1 MKILLKILIITIL
14 LNRLTFAKSGFE
26 YGFQVPIGMSVGINR
41 FILNKDSSS
50 AQQSNYNSKLKQ
62 NSKNSYVGFDLGI
75 SAHLGYNFE
84 FRRNMSLSLLFET
97 GYSHDT
103 FSSYSKNNGS
113 SSVKNLNYYIFESMI
128 FGIYPKFNWNKFSFG
143 IAGGIKVPLYARI
156 KDSVVDYQNSKITQ
170 NIEIIKANQM
180 KNIFK
185 VPVIPYLK
193 FSVDYLIYSDKKL
206 NLYLGGYI
214 GYDFGM
220 YLTTPIFNDN
230 DLRKI
235 LKQNISSFDLGFQ
248 IGVKII

>member
-1 MKILLKILIITIL
+1 MKIYFKILIITML
-14 LNRLTFAKSGFE
+14 LNRLVFAKSGFE
-26 YGFQVPIGMSVGINR
+26 YGFQIPLGMSVGIDR

-62 NSKNSYVGFDLGI
+62 NSKKSYIGFDSGI
-75 SAHLGYNFE
+75 LVHLGYNFE
-84 FRRNMSLSLLFET
+84 FKRNMSLSLIFET

-103 FSSYSKNNGS
+103 FASYSKNKGS
-113 SSVKNLNYYIFESMI
+113 ASIKDFNCYIFESI
-128 FGIYPKFNWNKFSFG
+128 VFGIYPKFNWNKFSFG
-143 IAGGIKVPLYARI
+143 IAGGIKVPLYARV
-156 KDSVVDYQNSKITQ
+156 KDSVVDSQNSKITQ

-185 VPVIPYLK
+185 VPIIPYLK
-193 FSVDYLIYSDKKL
+193 FSVDYLIYSDKRL

-220 YLTTPIFNDN
+220 YLKNPKFNDN

-235 LKQNISSFDLGFQ
+235 IKQNISSFDLGFQ

>member
-1 MKILLKILIITIL
+1 MKIYFKILIITML
-14 LNRLTFAKSGFE
+14 LNRLVFAKSGFE
-26 YGFQVPIGMSVGINR
+26 YGFQIPLGMSVGIDR

-62 NSKNSYVGFDLGI
+62 NSKKSYIGFDSGI
-75 SAHLGYNFE
+75 LVHLGYNFE
-84 FRRNMSLSLLFET
+84 FKRNMSLSLIFET

-103 FSSYSKNNGS
+103 FASYSKNKGS
-113 SSVKNLNYYIFESMI
+113 ASIKDFNCYIFESI
-128 FGIYPKFNWNKFSFG
+128 VFGIYPKFNWNKFSFG
-143 IAGGIKVPLYARI
+143 IAGGIKVPLYARV
-156 KDSVVDYQNSKITQ
+156 KDSVIDSQNSKITQ

-185 VPVIPYLK
+185 VPIIPYLK
-193 FSVDYLIYSDKKL
+193 FSVDYLIYSDKRL

-220 YLTTPIFNDN
+220 YLKNPKFNDN

-235 LKQNISSFDLGFQ
+235 IKQNISSFDLGFQ

>member
-1 MKILLKILIITIL
+1 MKIYFKILIITML
-14 LNRLTFAKSGFE
+14 LNRLVFAKSGFE
-26 YGFQVPIGMSVGINR
+26 YGFQIPLGMSVGIDR

-62 NSKNSYVGFDLGI
+62 NSKKSYIGFDSGI
-75 SAHLGYNFE
+75 LVHLGYNFE
-84 FRRNMSLSLLFET
+84 FKRNMSLILIFET

-103 FSSYSKNNGS
+103 FASYSKNKGS
-113 SSVKNLNYYIFESMI
+113 ASIKDFNCYIFESI
-128 FGIYPKFNWNKFSFG
+128 VFGIYPKFNWNKFSFG
-143 IAGGIKVPLYARI
+143 IAGGIKVPLYARV
-156 KDSVVDYQNSKITQ
+156 KDSVIDSQNSKITQ

-185 VPVIPYLK
+185 VPIIPYLK
-193 FSVDYLIYSDKKL
+193 FSVDYLIYSDKRL

-220 YLTTPIFNDN
+220 YLKNPKFNDN

>member
-1 MKILLKILIITIL
+1 MKIYFKILIITML
-14 LNRLTFAKSGFE
+14 LNRLVFAKSGFE
-26 YGFQVPIGMSVGINR
+26 YGFQIPLGMSVGIDR

-62 NSKNSYVGFDLGI
+62 NSKKSYIGFDSGI
-75 SAHLGYNFE
+75 LVHLGYNFE
-84 FRRNMSLSLLFET
+84 FKRNMSLSLIFET

-103 FSSYSKNNGS
+103 FASYSKNKGS
-113 SSVKNLNYYIFESMI
+113 ASIKDFNCYIFESI
-128 FGIYPKFNWNKFSFG
+128 VFGIYPKFNWNKFSFG
-143 IAGGIKVPLYARI
+143 IAGGIKVPLYARV
-156 KDSVVDYQNSKITQ
+156 KDSVIDSQNSKITQ

-185 VPVIPYLK
+185 VPIIPYLK

-206 NLYLGGYI
+206 NLSLGGYI

-220 YLTTPIFNDN
+220 YLKNPKFNDN

-235 LKQNISSFDLGFQ
+235 IKQNISSFDLGFQ

>member
-1 MKILLKILIITIL
+1 MKIYFKILIITML
-14 LNRLTFAKSGFE
+14 LNRLVFAKSGFE
-26 YGFQVPIGMSVGINR
+26 YGFQIPLGMSVGIDR

-62 NSKNSYVGFDLGI
+62 NSKKSYIGFDSGI
-75 SAHLGYNFE
+75 LVHLGYNFE
-84 FRRNMSLSLLFET
+84 FKRNMSLSLIFET
-97 GYSHDT
+97 GYSHDA
-103 FSSYSKNNGS
+103 FASYSKNKGS
-113 SSVKNLNYYIFESMI
+113 ASIKDFNCYIFESI
-128 FGIYPKFNWNKFSFG
+128 VFGIYPKFNWNKFSFG
-143 IAGGIKVPLYARI
+143 IAGGIKVPLYARV
-156 KDSVVDYQNSKITQ
+156 KDSVIDSQNSKITQ

-185 VPVIPYLK
+185 VPIIPYLK

-206 NLYLGGYI
+206 NLSLGGYI

-220 YLTTPIFNDN
+220 YLKNPKFNDN

-235 LKQNISSFDLGFQ
+235 IKQNISSFDLGFQ

>member
-1 MKILLKILIITIL
+1 MKIYFKILIITML
-14 LNRLTFAKSGFE
+14 LNRLVFAKSGFE
-26 YGFQVPIGMSVGINR
+26 YGFQIPLGMSVGIDR

-62 NSKNSYVGFDLGI
+62 NSKKSYIGFDSGI
-75 SAHLGYNFE
+75 LVHLGYNFE
-84 FRRNMSLSLLFET
+84 FKRNMSLSLIFET

-103 FSSYSKNNGS
+103 FASYSKNKGS
-113 SSVKNLNYYIFESMI
+113 ASIKDFNCYIFESI
-128 FGIYPKFNWNKFSFG
+128 VFGIYPKFNWNKFSFG
-143 IAGGIKVPLYARI
+143 IAGGIKVPLYARV
-156 KDSVVDYQNSKITQ
+156 KDSVVDSQNSKITQ

-185 VPVIPYLK
+185 VPIIPYLK
-193 FSVDYLIYSDKKL
+193 FSVDYLIYSDKRL
-206 NLYLGGYI
+206 NLSLGGYI

-220 YLTTPIFNDN
+220 YLKNPKFNDN

-235 LKQNISSFDLGFQ
+235 IKQNISSFDLGFQ

>member
-1 MKILLKILIITIL
+1 MKIYFKILIITML
-14 LNRLTFAKSGFE
+14 LNRLVFAKSGFE
-26 YGFQVPIGMSVGINR
+26 YGFQIPLGMSVGIDR

-62 NSKNSYVGFDLGI
+62 NSKKSYIGFDSGI
-75 SAHLGYNFE
+75 LAHLGYNFE
-84 FRRNMSLSLLFET
+84 FKRNMSLSLIFET

-103 FSSYSKNNGS
+103 FASYSKNKGS
-113 SSVKNLNYYIFESMI
+113 ASIKDFNCYIFESI
-128 FGIYPKFNWNKFSFG
+128 VFGIYPKFNWNKFSFG
-143 IAGGIKVPLYARI
+143 IAGGIKVPLYARV
-156 KDSVVDYQNSKITQ
+156 KDSVIDSQNSKITQ

-185 VPVIPYLK
+185 VPIIPYLK

-206 NLYLGGYI
+206 NLFLGGYI

-220 YLTTPIFNDN
+220 YLKNPKFNDN

-235 LKQNISSFDLGFQ
+235 IKQNISSFDLGFQ

>member
-1 MKILLKILIITIL
+1 MKIYFKILIITML
-14 LNRLTFAKSGFE
+14 LNRLVFAKSGFE
-26 YGFQVPIGMSVGINR
+26 YGFQIPLGMSVGIDR

-62 NSKNSYVGFDLGI
+62 NSKKSYIGFDSGI
-75 SAHLGYNFE
+75 LVHLGYNFE
-84 FRRNMSLSLLFET
+84 FKRNMSLSLIFET
-97 GYSHDT
+97 GYSHDA
-103 FSSYSKNNGS
+103 FASYSKNKGS
-113 SSVKNLNYYIFESMI
+113 ASIKDFNCYIFESI
-128 FGIYPKFNWNKFSFG
+128 VFGIYPKFNWNKFSFG
-143 IAGGIKVPLYARI
+143 IAGGIKVPLYAKV

-185 VPVIPYLK
+185 VPIIPYLK

-206 NLYLGGYI
+206 NLSLGGYI

-220 YLTTPIFNDN
+220 YLKNPKFNDN

-235 LKQNISSFDLGFQ
+235 IKQNISSFDLGFQ

>member
-1 MKILLKILIITIL
+1 MKIYFKILIITML
-14 LNRLTFAKSGFE
+14 LNRLVFAKSGFE
-26 YGFQVPIGMSVGINR
+26 YGFQIPIGMSVGIDR

-62 NSKNSYVGFDLGI
+62 NSKKSYIGFDSGI
-75 SAHLGYNFE
+75 LVHLGYNFE
-84 FRRNMSLSLLFET
+84 FKRNMSLSLIFET

-103 FSSYSKNNGS
+103 FASYSKNKGGASIKDFNC
-113 SSVKNLNYYIFESMI
+113 YIFESI
-128 FGIYPKFNWNKFSFG
+128 VFGIYPKFNWNKFSFG
-143 IAGGIKVPLYARI
+143 IAGGIKVPLYARV
-156 KDSVVDYQNSKITQ
+156 KDSVVDSQNSKITQ

-185 VPVIPYLK
+185 VPIIPYLK
-193 FSVDYLIYSDKKL
+193 FSVDYLIYSDKRL

-220 YLTTPIFNDN
+220 YLKNPKFNDN

-235 LKQNISSFDLGFQ
+235 IKQNISSFDLGFQ

>member
-1 MKILLKILIITIL
+1 MKIYFKILIITML
-14 LNRLTFAKSGFE
+14 LNRLVFAKSGFE
-26 YGFQVPIGMSVGINR
+26 YGFQIPIGMSVGIDR

-62 NSKNSYVGFDLGI
+62 NSKKSYIGFDSGI
-75 SAHLGYNFE
+75 LVHLGYNFE
-84 FRRNMSLSLLFET
+84 FKRNMSLSLIFET

-103 FSSYSKNNGS
+103 FASYSKNKGS
-113 SSVKNLNYYIFESMI
+113 ASIKDFNCYIFESI
-128 FGIYPKFNWNKFSFG
+128 VFGIYPKFNWNKFSFG
-143 IAGGIKVPLYARI
+143 IAGGIKVPLYARV
-156 KDSVVDYQNSKITQ
+156 KDSVVDSQNSKITQ

-185 VPVIPYLK
+185 VPIIPYLK

-206 NLYLGGYI
+206 NLSLGGYI

-220 YLTTPIFNDN
+220 YLKNPKFNDN

-235 LKQNISSFDLGFQ
+235 IKQNISSFDLGFQ

>member
-1 MKILLKILIITIL
+1 MKIYFKILIITML
-14 LNRLTFAKSGFE
+14 LNRLIFAKSGFE
-26 YGFQVPIGMSVGINR
+26 YGFQIPLGMSVGIDR

-62 NSKNSYVGFDLGI
+62 NSKKSYIGFDSGI
-75 SAHLGYNFE
+75 LVHLGYNFE
-84 FRRNMSLSLLFET
+84 FKRNMSLSLIFET
-97 GYSHDT
+97 GYSHDA
-103 FSSYSKNNGS
+103 FASYSKNKGS
-113 SSVKNLNYYIFESMI
+113 ASIKDFNCYIFESI
-128 FGIYPKFNWNKFSFG
+128 VFGIYPKFNWNKFSFG
-143 IAGGIKVPLYARI
+143 IAGGIKVPLYARV
-156 KDSVVDYQNSKITQ
+156 KDSVVDSQNSKITQ

-185 VPVIPYLK
+185 VPIIPYLK

-206 NLYLGGYI
+206 NLSLGGYI

-220 YLTTPIFNDN
+220 YLKNPKFNDN

>member
-1 MKILLKILIITIL
+1 MKIYFKILIITML
-14 LNRLTFAKSGFE
+14 LNRLVFAKSGFE
-26 YGFQVPIGMSVGINR
+26 YGFQIPLGMSVGIDR

-62 NSKNSYVGFDLGI
+62 NSKKSYIGFDSGI
-75 SAHLGYNFE
+75 LVHLGYNFE
-84 FRRNMSLSLLFET
+84 FKRNMSLSLIFET

-103 FSSYSKNNGS
+103 FASYSKNKGGASIKDFNC
-113 SSVKNLNYYIFESMI
+113 YIFESI
-128 FGIYPKFNWNKFSFG
+128 VFGIYPKFNWNKFSFG
-143 IAGGIKVPLYARI
+143 IAGGIKVPLYARV
-156 KDSVVDYQNSKITQ
+156 KDSVVDSQNSKITQ

-185 VPVIPYLK
+185 VPIIPYLK

-206 NLYLGGYI
+206 NLSLGGYI
-214 GYDFGM
+214 RYDFGM
-220 YLTTPIFNDN
+220 YLKNPKFNDN

-235 LKQNISSFDLGFQ
+235 IKQNISSFDLGFQ

>member
-1 MKILLKILIITIL
+1 MKIYFKILIITML
-14 LNRLTFAKSGFE
+14 LNRLVFAKSGFE
-26 YGFQVPIGMSVGINR
+26 YGFQIPIGMSVGIDR

-62 NSKNSYVGFDLGI
+62 NSKKSYIGFDSGI
-75 SAHLGYNFE
+75 LVHLGYNFE
-84 FRRNMSLSLLFET
+84 FKRNMSLSLIFET

-103 FSSYSKNNGS
+103 FASYSKNKGS
-113 SSVKNLNYYIFESMI
+113 ASIKDFNCYIFESI
-128 FGIYPKFNWNKFSFG
+128 VFGIYPKFNWNKFSFG
-143 IAGGIKVPLYARI
+143 IAGGIKVPLYARV
-156 KDSVVDYQNSKITQ
+156 KDSVVDSQNSKITQ

-185 VPVIPYLK
+185 VPIIPYLK
-193 FSVDYLIYSDKKL
+193 FSVDYLIYSDKRL

-220 YLTTPIFNDN
+220 YLKNPKFNDN

-235 LKQNISSFDLGFQ
+235 IKQNISSFDLGFQ

>member
-1 MKILLKILIITIL
+1 MKIYFKILIITML
-14 LNRLTFAKSGFE
+14 LNRLVFAKSGFE
-26 YGFQVPIGMSVGINR
+26 YGFQIPLGMSVGIDR

-62 NSKNSYVGFDLGI
+62 NSKKSYIGFDSGI
-75 SAHLGYNFE
+75 LVHLGYNFE
-84 FRRNMSLSLLFET
+84 FKRNMSLSLIFET

-103 FSSYSKNNGS
+103 FASYSKNKGGASIKDFNC
-113 SSVKNLNYYIFESMI
+113 YIFESI
-128 FGIYPKFNWNKFSFG
+128 VFGIYPKFNWNKFSFG
-143 IAGGIKVPLYARI
+143 IAGGIKVPLYAKV

-185 VPVIPYLK
+185 VPIIPYLK
-193 FSVDYLIYSDKKL
+193 FSVDYLIYSDKRL

-220 YLTTPIFNDN
+220 YLKNPKFNDN

-235 LKQNISSFDLGFQ
+235 IKQNISSFDLGFQ

>member
-1 MKILLKILIITIL
+1 MKIYFKILIITML
-14 LNRLTFAKSGFE
+14 LNRLVFAKSGFE
-26 YGFQVPIGMSVGINR
+26 YGFQIPLGMSVGIDR

-62 NSKNSYVGFDLGI
+62 NSKKSYIGFDSGI
-75 SAHLGYNFE
+75 LVHLGYNFE
-84 FRRNMSLSLLFET
+84 FKRNMSLSLIFET
-97 GYSHDT
+97 GYSHDA
-103 FSSYSKNNGS
+103 FASYSKNKGS
-113 SSVKNLNYYIFESMI
+113 ASIKDFNCYIFESI
-128 FGIYPKFNWNKFSFG
+128 VFGIYPKFNWNKFSFG
-143 IAGGIKVPLYARI
+143 IAGGIKVPLYAKV

-185 VPVIPYLK
+185 VPIIPYLK
-193 FSVDYLIYSDKKL
+193 FSVDYLIYSDKRL
-206 NLYLGGYI
+206 NLFLGGYI

-220 YLTTPIFNDN
+220 YLKNPKFNDN

-235 LKQNISSFDLGFQ
+235 IKQNISSFDLGFQ